1 MQDWRLQLHFLQ
13 VPSIASQQHVG
24 VSGTRLQHNYRFADH
39 QLPEHQL
46 HGTPLLARCTMSQVT
61 RSAGTNL
68 ILCSIALFLIPL
80 AVFFAVYNGALDLIL
95 QRLIKGDVTSWAR
108 SVLGAILAVLTVNA
122 VLVVFVLTAFNETPE
137 EVAKKE
143 D

>member
-1 MQDWRLQLHFLQ
+1 
-13 VPSIASQQHVG
+13 
-24 VSGTRLQHNYRFADH
+24 
-39 QLPEHQL
+39 
-46 HGTPLLARCTMSQVT
+46 MSQVT

-122 VLVVFVLTAFNETPE
+122 VLVMFVLTAFNETPE
-137 EVAKKE
+137 ESAKKE

>member
-1 MQDWRLQLHFLQ
+1 
-13 VPSIASQQHVG
+13 
-24 VSGTRLQHNYRFADH
+24 
-39 QLPEHQL
+39 
-46 HGTPLLARCTMSQVT
+46 MSQVT

-137 EVAKKE
+137 EVARKE

>member
-1 MQDWRLQLHFLQ
+1 
-13 VPSIASQQHVG
+13 
-24 VSGTRLQHNYRFADH
+24 
-39 QLPEHQL
+39 
-46 HGTPLLARCTMSQVT
+46 MSQVT

-95 QRLIKGDVTSWAR
+95 QRLSKGDVTSWAR

>member
-1 MQDWRLQLHFLQ
+1 
-13 VPSIASQQHVG
+13 
-24 VSGTRLQHNYRFADH
+24 
-39 QLPEHQL
+39 
-46 HGTPLLARCTMSQVT
+46 MSQVT